1 VEANR
6 PRAEDPD
13 AAGGMRDG
21 GMGDVAGLLLAAGAG
36 RRFAAAGGTDPKLL
50 SEVAGRPL
58 IAHAVD
64 GARRSGL
71 EQLLVVLPPA
81 ADALRNAVLAAHAT
95 ARIEI
100 NVDAATGMASSVV
113 AGLDALDPAGGDGA
127 PAACVV
133 LLADQPG
140 IDATVIHAVV
150 AAWRRTGRPARA
162 RYDDGPGHPVVLPRE
177 VWSRIRDGLRGTGD
191 GPAGGTDAGARG
203 LLADLDVL
211 EVVIAGPA
219 PVDVDVPQDLH
230 RAPPTQRT
238 TQAETT
244 QAETSPAGTT
254 PDGPTA

>member
-1 VEANR
+1 MESNR
-6 PRAEDPD
+6 PRAADPD
-13 AAGGMRDG
+13 ATGGMRGGGMSAGGMR
-21 GMGDVAGLLLAAGAG
+21 DVAGLLLAAGAG

-81 ADALRNAVLAAHAT
+81 ADELRAAVLAVHAT
-95 ARIEI
+95 ARIAI
-100 NVDAATGMASSVV
+100 NVDATTGMASSVAV
-113 AGLDALDPAGGDGA
+113 GLDALDRSGEDGV

-140 IDATVIHAVV
+140 IDATVIQAVV

-177 VWSRIRDGLRGTGD
+177 VWSRIRDGLRGTGV

-230 RAPPTQRT
+230 RAPPVQRT
-238 TQAETT
+238 TR
-244 QAETSPAGTT
+244 AETSPAGTT